1 VTFADFGA
9 AAVAVILALVPAA
22 IVLLALHAAAGAL
35 RLEDRVGSG
44 GYRAVAAL
52 LGSGLGMLFLGLTWA
67 FAGANYLKPRCLAFA
82 APDYAR
88 AGDTRADPVPST
100 GLALDAGS
108 PAPAWAASLI
118 GPGRFDF
125 YALAPAGGAAGT
137 RVPAGARGE
146 ARAILRVR
154 QSSAQASFWLQLG
167 SDRFEVFD
175 LLTRNR
181 LAIGEEL
188 WVDAGPVRYRCGIAS
203 GPVPVRS
210 RDYPGGDGVFRFVRG
225 AVIPA
230 PLAASG

>member
-35 RLEDRVGSG
+35 RLEDRLGTG
-44 GYRAVAAL
+44 GYRVGAAL
-52 LGSGLGMLFLGLTWA
+52 LGATLGATFLGLTWA
-67 FAGANYLKPRCLAFA
+67 FAAANYLKPRCLAFA
-82 APDYAR
+82 EPDYAR
-88 AGDTRADPVPST
+88 AGDTRADPVPSA
-100 GLALDAGS
+100 GLVLDAGS
-108 PAPAWAASLI
+108 PPPAWAASLI
-118 GPGRFDF
+118 GPGRFAF
-125 YALAPAGGAAGT
+125 HATVAPGGQAGA
-137 RVPAGARGE
+137 RVPAGAPGE

-154 QSSAQASFWLQLG
+154 QSSAQAGFWLRLG
-167 SDRFEVFD
+167 TDRFEVFD
-175 LLTRNR
+175 QLTRNR

-203 GPVPVRS
+203 GPVPVRA

-230 PLAASG
+230 PLAAPG